1 MSTSHFPRG
10 FAYRL
15 VSTGS
20 KKSLHGANPT
30 TSPGNVVHR
39 TSSDWDCQRWVFSR
53 VSADDDV
60 YVISNLD
67 SGQVLHGDNLRS
79 GGNARQYPLWPT
91 TRPTTKP
98 APLIPCQMWRV
109 REVRDDTYTLENLDT
124 RAVLTA
130 GPVSGP
136 EGNVTQVAG
145 DGSAS
150 QQWSI
155 IADRPLSGETV
166 CRGARRTTS
175 TSSA

>member
-15 VSTGS
+15 VNTGS

-67 SGQVLHGDNLRS
+67 SGQVLQATTCGPAATLASTRCGRPGPARSPLR
-79 GGNARQYPLWPT
+79 
-91 TRPTTKP
+91 
-98 APLIPCQMWRV
+98 
-109 REVRDDTYTLENLDT
+109 
-124 RAVLTA
+124 
-130 GPVSGP
+130 
-136 EGNVTQVAG
+136 
-145 DGSAS
+145 
-150 QQWSI
+150 
-155 IADRPLSGETV
+155 
-166 CRGARRTTS
+166 
-175 TSSA
+175 